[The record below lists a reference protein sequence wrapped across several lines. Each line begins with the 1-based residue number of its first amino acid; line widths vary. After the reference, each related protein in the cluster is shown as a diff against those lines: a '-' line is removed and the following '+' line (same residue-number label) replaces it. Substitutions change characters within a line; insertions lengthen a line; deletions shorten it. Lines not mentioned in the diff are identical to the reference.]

1 MFCKDLGLIIKHNA
15 TKTRLYST
23 KQNQMMKLKKKKLKL
38 MFTIKLIYINNWIKM
53 DNNSKDTTY
62 YKKKIIKYIMN
73 KDQNLFLQSRT
84 KQLKKFIILIITSF
98 P

>member
-73 KDQNLFLQSRT
+73 KDQNLFLPSRT
-84 KQLKKFIILIITSF
+84 KQPKKFTILIITSF

>member
-1 MFCKDLGLIIKHNA
+1 
-15 TKTRLYST
+15 
-23 KQNQMMKLKKKKLKL
+23 
-38 MFTIKLIYINNWIKM
+38 M

-73 KDQNLFLQSRT
+73 KDQNLFLPSRT

>member
-1 MFCKDLGLIIKHNA
+1 
-15 TKTRLYST
+15 
-23 KQNQMMKLKKKKLKL
+23 
-38 MFTIKLIYINNWIKM
+38 M

-73 KDQNLFLQSRT
+73 KDQNLFLPSRT
-84 KQLKKFIILIITSF
+84 KQPKKFIILIITSF

>member
-1 MFCKDLGLIIKHNA
+1 MFCKDLGLINKHNA
-15 TKTRLYST
+15 TKTRLFST

-38 MFTIKLIYINNWIKM
+38 MFMIKLIYINNWVEM

-62 YKKKIIKYIMN
+62 YKNKIIQYIMN
-73 KDQNLFLQSRT
+73 KDQNLFLPSST